1 MIEIENPFLTDD
13 NTEEMLWEKL
23 KTVEATPELPEI
35 DPTKLTPW
43 YRERTPEQEKEIQA
57 MKDRGETPPGHKK
70 KKGVHSRRDITDND
84 LDLLELLFERKYLTK
99 RQIAFAMNRAD
110 STINNR
116 LKGLQELGLVGNIE
130 PHVTRMLWYPKKAAV
145 KTMEAFGRELPPD
158 YVLIREDQLGTGEL
172 AHTLAVNQA
181 AIHFSSPR
189 GQIKGMKNV
198 SSNRMISETRILKQF
213 GRALT
218 QDGFSGNKSE
228 FGELSKTKARF
239 ELNRGALEYSE
250 LLNKYPELW
259 VLTNAKVIGMKTSEW
274 SSPDLVI
281 NFEDKRKGAKPVSL
295 AVEVELTKKTEAGAY
310 ERIME
315 TYKAD
320 KLVYGAVIWVV
331 KDEKI
336 EKVIRKACEA
346 INFPKER
353 VHFTRLV
360 AADGQPYTKAYD
372 L

>member
-1 MIEIENPFLTDD
+1 MDNINNPFLTDD
-13 NTEEMLWEKL
+13 NTEELLWEKL
-23 KTVEATPELPEI
+23 KTVEAITELPEV
-35 DPTKLTPW
+35 DPKTLTPW
-43 YRERTPEQEKEIQA
+43 YRERTPEQEKEIKD
-57 MKDRGETPPGHKK
+57 MKERGETPPGHKK
-70 KKGVHSRRDITDND
+70 NKTVHRRRDITEND
-84 LDLLELLFERKYLTK
+84 LDLLQELFERKYLTK
-99 RQIAFAMNRAD
+99 RQIAFALNRAE

-130 PHVTRMLWYPKKAAV
+130 PHVTRMIWYPKKAAV
-145 KTMEAFGRELPPD
+145 EVMEAGGRELPPE
-158 YVLIREDQLGTGEL
+158 YVLIREDKLGTGEL
-172 AHTLAVNQA
+172 AHTLAVNQV
-181 AIHFSSPR
+181 AIHFGSPK

-198 SSNRMISETRILKQF
+198 PANRMISETRIMKQF
-213 GRALT
+213 TRAAKEEGLSSNRS
-218 QDGFSGNKSE
+218 Q

-239 ELNRGALEYSE
+239 ELNRGTLQYNE
-250 LLNKYPELW
+250 LLSKYPELW
-259 VLTNAKVIGMKTSEW
+259 VLTNAKVHGMKTSEW

-295 AVEVELTKKTEAGAY
+295 AVEVELTQKTGAGDY

-320 KLVYGAVIWVV
+320 SLVYGAVIWVV
-331 KDEKI
+331 KNDSI
-336 EKVIRKACEA
+336 EKAIRKACAA
-346 INFPKER
+346 INYPADR